1 MALSKSQRIALI
13 STDIYYL
20 VKYQIANRNR
30 RSPIKNSTFSRL
42 VVFLIFRFTF
52 IVFPVII

>member
-1 MALSKSQRIALI
+1 MALSKSQRIASI

-20 VKYQIANRNR
+20 VKYQTANRSITN
-30 RSPIKNSTFSRL
+30 PIMNSTFSRL
-42 VVFLIFRFTF
+42 VVFLILRFTF

>member
-1 MALSKSQRIALI
+1 MAFSKSQRIASI

-20 VKYQIANRNR
+20 IKYQIANRSK
-30 RSPIKNSTFSRL
+30 RSPIINSTFSRL
-42 VVFLIFRFTF
+42 VVFLILRFTF

>member
-20 VKYQIANRNR
+20 IKYQTANRSR
-30 RSPIKNSTFSRL
+30 RSPIINSTFSRL
-42 VVFLIFRFTF
+42 VVFLILRFTF